1 MHGGKVIC
9 PLQGNSTE
17 TGLSAFGCN
26 NQSCPGIRWKT
37 FSGVLI
43 NLVNFLKWI
52 SVNFDPKML
61 NNGEQEELPYIIAF
75 KVIYKLNELE
85 SSNMR
90 HFVGV

>member
-9 PLQGNSTE
+9 PLQGISTE
-17 TGLSAFGCN
+17 TGQSAFGCN
-26 NQSCPGIRWKT
+26 NQSCPGIGWKT

-61 NNGEQEELPYIIAF
+61 NNGELPDIIAF

-90 HFVGV
+90 QYVGV